1 MSVHRCTNCA
11 WTGELDAAVDLH
23 VRLSPGD
30 TVPDGQCRSCG
41 ALVCTPNP
49 LTDSAPDLLA
59 ALERIETALEHD
71 PEIYADL
78 LSITRAAITK
88 ANGGAR

>member
-1 MSVHRCTNCA
+1 MKTEHTPGPWTVTFGIDGAAIHNGVTIAKVNIDAIAWKTNA
-11 WTGELDAAVDLH
+11 RLMAA
-23 VRLSPGD
+23 
-30 TVPDGQCRSCG
+30 
-41 ALVCTPNP
+41 
-49 LTDSAPDLLA
+49 APELLA